1 MRHHGLSVFVL
12 SLAPALTT
20 ACTQE
25 PDESTDAPAF
35 LVAARGE
42 TSPSQGDPDD
52 SAIWQ
57 HPSDPGQSLIV
68 TTNKTVGLQVYAL
81 DGTLHQEVRDGGMN
95 NVDLRMGVEL
105 DGMWGAEAAMIA
117 TSNRSLDTI
126 DLYTIDPSSRMLVR
140 LGETPTDIGEPYGL
154 CMFRSPHDGR
164 VYVIIDDRLG
174 AVAQYEVAPDP
185 QGVPALTLRRT
196 LQFDGGLEGCVADDE
211 LARLYIGQ
219 EELGVWRI
227 DAEPDS
233 DDEPILLHDVDA
245 PYLAADVE
253 GMTIYYAANGK
264 GYLLVSSQG
273 SNSYAVF
280 ERGGDNAYLTSFR
293 IGVGGLDAAVETDG
307 IDITNVP
314 LGPLWPDGLLVAHD
328 DHNEGFSRNF
338 KLVGWG
344 DVVAAA
350 DIELL
355 IDTEHRVGQ

>member
-1 MRHHGLSVFVL
+1 MQRRGLSVFVL

-20 ACTQE
+20 CTEQ
-25 PDESTDAPAF
+25 PDEPSDASAF

-42 TSPSQGDPDD
+42 TTPSKGDPDD

-57 HPSDPGQSLIV
+57 HPSDPGESLIV
-68 TTNKTVGLQVYAL
+68 TTNKTVGLQLYAL
-81 DGTLHQEVRDGGMN
+81 DGTLRQEVRDGGMN
-95 NVDLRMGVEL
+95 NVDLRMAVEL
-105 DGMWGAEAAMIA
+105 GATWADAALIA

-140 LGETPTDIGEPYGL
+140 LSETPTDIGEPYGL
-154 CMFRSPHDGR
+154 CMYRSPHDSR

-174 AVAQYEVAPDP
+174 AVAQYEAALDL

-211 LARLYIGQ
+211 LARLYLGQ

-233 DDEPILLHDVDA
+233 DGEPILLHDVDA

-253 GMTIYYAANGK
+253 GMTLYYAAEGS

-273 SNSYAVF
+273 SSTYAVF

-293 IGVGGLDAAVETDG
+293 IGVGELDAAVETDG
-307 IDITNVP
+307 IEVTNAP

-338 KLVGWG
+338 KLVSWG

-355 IDTEHRVGQ
+355 TDLEYRPVQ